1 VERGTWIFWG
11 LIAILVGA
19 SAFFAIGAEGKRRE
33 LQQAEATLE
42 NGQVVSLA
50 SVVDGDSMLVR
61 TEAGEQVSVRLLG
74 VKAFDTKLDK
84 DLTSA
89 YGQAAVDELHRRL
102 EGKPI
107 RVLLHTT
114 PKDKY
119 GRAIATL
126 FVEERD
132 VGLELVK
139 AGLALTY
146 TVYPFPTMQIYLQE
160 QELARA
166 DRRGVWAN
174 PEAAQRALALAAE
187 WRRQAP

>member
-1 VERGTWIFWG
+1 LIGSVAVDRGTWIFWT
-11 LIAILVGA
+11 IA
-19 SAFFAIGAEGKRRE
+19 
-33 LQQAEATLE
+33 
-42 NGQVVSLA
+42 
-50 SVVDGDSMLVR
+50 
-61 TEAGEQVSVRLLG
+61 VRLLG

-84 DLTSA
+84 DLTAA
-89 YGQAAVDELHRRL
+89 YGQAAIDELRRRL
-102 EGKPI
+102 EGKPL

-119 GRAIATL
+119 GRSIATL

-139 AGLALTY
+139 AGLALAY

-166 DRRGVWAN
+166 DRRGLWAN
-174 PEAAQRALALAAE
+174 PDAVQRASALAAE